1 MQIETTV
8 IYHYTSTRT
17 DEIIIFNKIVII
29 PNVGKDAEILDLSYI
44 ASGNVKG
51 YSYNGKIVW

>member
-17 DEIIIFNKIVII
+17 DEIIIFKIVTI

-44 ASGNVKG
+44 ASGKVKG

>member
-1 MQIETTV
+1 MQVETTV

-17 DEIIIFNKIVII
+17 DEIIIFKIVII